1 MLINEVFGWSWIL
14 LGFLSGMVI
23 GLKFHHEEWLGGY
36 GSHQRRLIRLGH
48 ISFLGL
54 GILNILFAYS
64 LVRVNL
70 APSLVSVASIAFIVG
85 GITMPIACGLL
96 AWQKR
101 FHFVFFIPVSSL
113 ILAAVLTVW
122 GLLRI

>member
-14 LGFLSGMVI
+14 CGFLTGMVI

-64 LVRVNL
+64 LVRINL
-70 APSLVSVASIAFIVG
+70 APSLLSVASITFIVG
-85 GITMPIACGLL
+85 GITMPISCGLL
-96 AWQKR
+96 AWNKR
-101 FHFVFFIPVSSL
+101 FHFVFYIPVSSL